1 MTDKPKT
8 EIARLEQT
16 KLAKPMGFSPDNLQ
30 EAFKLAET
38 LVSSGFLPSAVST
51 PAQALAI
58 ILAGR
63 DFGLSPMQSF
73 RGLHV
78 IEGTVS
84 MSADLMVA
92 RVLSS
97 GLSKYFRRIEGDGS
111 IATYETHR
119 KGDPE
124 PIRLSFTAVEA
135 RAADLIGN
143 DRKKNWKKYPAAM
156 LRARAKSAL
165 ARDVYPEIFFGI
177 YTPDESEEIAAS
189 AGYES
194 VDTGGKIQ
202 SINGGGAQPTD
213 EELQAVV
220 DDASE
225 KITAAEDMPA
235 LNKIATWI
243 KTLPIPVQNTVR
255 EKWLERRTELKA
267 DPADEPEGETEDG
280 EIVDGEVV
288 EEVGPDKV
296 PVDSEDPEPV
306 QTEAF
311 GEDPW
316 L

>member
-16 KLAKPMGFSPDNLQ
+16 KLAKPMGFSPENIQ

-58 ILAGR
+58 MLAGR

-97 GLSKYFRRIEGDGS
+97 GLAKYFRRIEGDGS

-177 YTPDESEEIAAS
+177 YTPDEGEDIAAS
-189 AGYES
+189 AGYEAIDS
-194 VDTGGKIQ
+194 GQEIQ
-202 SINGGGAQPTD
+202 TITSGAQPTD

-220 DDASE
+220 DDASD
-225 KITAAEDMPA
+225 KIADAGDMPA

-243 KTLPIPVQNTVR
+243 KTLPVPVQNTVR
-255 EKWLERRTELKA
+255 DIWLARRKVFKA
-267 DPADEPEGETEDG
+267 DPVEETRAAEDETDAEIVDEPEPE
-280 EIVDGEVV
+280 
-288 EEVGPDKV
+288 PDKV
-296 PVDSEDPEPV
+296 PVDSEDPDPV

-311 GEDPW
+311 GDEPW
-316 L
+316 AQ